1 MSKYN
6 RTKLLPKGL
15 QFIQGVV
22 RGNTRF
28 EITGASFGVT
38 QVTDSDVIN
47 NGRLPNIIGNI
58 PIVSIDKDRLADQ
71 NVLGIELSFTQQST
85 KINNDLDLWA
95 VQINGRQERN
105 KQEYPIAYT
114 IAQEPERLTL
124 SDPNFEFRLMVY
136 VQVGDTDK
144 VTINVNQ
151 DGMESRAEHARDF
164 NRLIKSISEG
174 YIDVDLKDHNGNQV
188 YDSQGRIIK
197 VKHAIVDTDKSLSI
211 LNRAADAKKVGEILG
226 AIDSQLR
233 SLDQLLHTNHSTAL
247 DLQDVKKIAAANAD
261 INNRQDGQINGLFSQ
276 LRSLDQLLHTNYSTT
291 SDLQDVKKIAA
302 ANADINNRQDEQING
317 LITRTNDIES
327 GVINNTRAIRILSHD
342 GKSLATHANA
352 TITAQREYI
361 KIDNTLSDYGAV
373 ANAGKVGEI
382 LGAIDSQLR
391 TLDQL
396 LHTNYST
403 ALDLQDVKNIAAA
416 NADINNRQ
424 DGQINGLIT
433 RTNDIESGVIN
444 NTRAI
449 RILSHDGKSL
459 ATHAN
464 ATITARTEY
473 IKTDN
478 TLSDYGA
485 VANAGKVGEAIKQT
499 FLILNAS
506 LNKLAADYNSLQS
519 NQVIVDLTNQVLA
532 LKAQN
537 DVANHTIQ
545 ELKKSVEISSA
556 ESQKDNLDALHDSG
570 RYYLGNA
577 MGYSNAVLE
586 VATLGNTNKVMQYIF
601 DAGNT
606 QNRTQRRIGT
616 KSGNSYSWSEWNNE
630 Y

>member
-95 VQINGRQERN
+95 VQINGRQERDN
-105 KQEYPIAYT
+105 QEYPIAYT

-233 SLDQLLHTNHSTAL
+233 TLDQLLHTNHSTAL
-247 DLQDVKKIAAANAD
+247 DLQDVKKIAAAN
-261 INNRQDGQINGLFSQ
+261 
-276 LRSLDQLLHTNYSTT
+276 
-291 SDLQDVKKIAA
+291 V
-302 ANADINNRQDEQING
+302 
-317 LITRTNDIES
+317 
-327 GVINNTRAIRILSHD
+327 
-342 GKSLATHANA
+342 
-352 TITAQREYI
+352 
-361 KIDNTLSDYGAV
+361 
-373 ANAGKVGEI
+373 
-382 LGAIDSQLR
+382 
-391 TLDQL
+391 
-396 LHTNYST
+396 
-403 ALDLQDVKNIAAA
+403 
-416 NADINNRQ
+416 DINNRQ

-506 LNKLAADYNSLQS
+506 LNQLAADYNSLQS

-532 LKAQN
+532 LKDQN